1 MYIHLEHAPVL
12 LFITSHSLLYIFQ
25 MELGSEASENLTDTG
40 YNKGTTATNWEVCIN
55 ANLQNTHTHRRD
67 KQEHPS

>member
-1 MYIHLEHAPVL
+1 
-12 LFITSHSLLYIFQ
+12 